1 MPMVGGGAPG
11 WCGSWGGEASG
22 CHLSLQACSQ
32 PERHT
37 QRQAGADTQR
47 GTRCS
52 HGPAASLFLLV
63 QSSPVLLGA
72 SKLGHPT
79 WQPPDEGEHGA
90 LQVPPEDGQPLLQ
103 PCWAHFTLAL
113 GAVHHQRGLVL
124 VHRNGHNVLLAVT
137 DLDLHQDQ
145 GDALNGQDDQLR
157 GEARLSRGR
166 AGGVAAK
173 CPRAL
178 LSRQNTPL
186 TTQGRGAVMTDGPPL
201 PPSPCPGRWSQLGGP
216 RGRLSQVPGRGKAAL
231 GRAQIRAHQLAD
243 PLRGELGG
251 PRGRADLVNT
261 PLLGQR

>member
-1 MPMVGGGAPG
+1 MPTVGGGAPG
-11 WCGSWGGEASG
+11 GCGSRAGGK
-22 CHLSLQACSQ
+22 LQAAAWACKRVLSRNATHNGRPGPTPSEHPMQ
-32 PERHT
+32 PR
-37 QRQAGADTQR
+37 AG
-47 GTRCS
+47 CF
-52 HGPAASLFLLV
+52 PPPLV

-113 GAVHHQRGLVL
+113 RAVHLQGGLVL

-145 GDALNGQDDQLR
+145 GDALHGQDDQLW
-157 GEARLSRGR
+157 GEACLSRGR

-178 LSRQNTPL
+178 LSCPVLRASCG
-186 TTQGRGAVMTDGPPL
+186 QGRLRPGYDRDSVSIRVKEGATWTLSNVMEDEQIKPHT
-201 PPSPCPGRWSQLGGP
+201 
-216 RGRLSQVPGRGKAAL
+216 L
-231 GRAQIRAHQLAD
+231 GR
-243 PLRGELGG
+243 ELGG
-251 PRGRADLVNT
+251 NTLQKRECTCIGLGRGD
-261 PLLGQR
+261 PSHQRVHRRDTG